1 MSGHSK
7 WANIK
12 RRKGKQDE
20 IRGKIFT
27 KIAKEIFVAVKQ
39 GGPDPDGNFRLKLC
53 IQKAKANNMPVDNIN
68 RSIQKA
74 AGNSENTGYD
84 EIFYEGY
91 AAGGIA
97 VLCEILTDNR
107 NRTASEVR
115 YLFSRN
121 NGNLG
126 ETGCVAYMFHRK
138 GRLTVNMADQ
148 EEEELMMAALD
159 AGAEDMT
166 VEEEEAEIITPP
178 ELLEAVKSALE
189 SAGIPTVEAEITMLP
204 ETTIEITDADQAQ
217 KVLNLIEALEDND
230 DIQNVYHNAEI
241 PDEIMEA
248 LE

>member
-27 KIAKEIFVAVKQ
+27 KIAKEIFVAVRQ

-74 AGNSENTGYD
+74 AGNTDGGGYD

-107 NRTASEVR
+107 NRTASEIR

-126 ETGCVAYMFHRK
+126 ETGCVAYMFNRK
-138 GRLTVNMADQ
+138 GRMTVVLEGVD
-148 EEEELMMAALD
+148 EDELMMAALD
-159 AGAEDMT
+159 AGAEDFASD
-166 VEEEEAEIITPP
+166 EEEAEIIVAPDML
-178 ELLEAVKSALE
+178 EEVKGKLEA
-189 SAGIPTVEAEITMLP
+189 AGFATVEAEITMLP
-204 ETTIEITDADQAQ
+204 ENTIEIEDVDQAQ
-217 KVLNLIEALEDND
+217 KVMRLVEALEDND
-230 DIQNVYHNAEI
+230 DVQNVYHNANI
-241 PDEIMEA
+241 PDSILDEME
-248 LE
+248 